1 MCPGHRCPC
10 RPPCAALA
18 PKLLRRAPR
27 QRHGRPR
34 SAGRSA
40 PRWGPR
46 GLPLA
51 LSPRYVP
58 RCGRASPLLSRIE
71 PPRPPAHVRAD
82 NMDAPPPQGSST
94 GVLHPAEHLPGARQV
109 ASASHGLLQAS
120 AVAFKPKGVFPRLRR
135 ACTAARR
142 LNALPLPCQCCM
154 AVALCCIEQ
163 NSPSPEDLPAKS
175 APPGK
180 RLPQGKGPRSL
191 SEPLARARSP
201 GCACGHAPS
210 LERRGAEPPESGQQ
224 VGPSRAALAIGSGV
238 KGQGCSSPHPSTQ

>member
-180 RLPQGKGPRSL
+180 RLPQGKGP
-191 SEPLARARSP
+191 PLALGAPCEGTQPRLRLRART
-201 GCACGHAPS
+201 
-210 LERRGAEPPESGQQ
+210 LLGAER
-224 VGPSRAALAIGSGV
+224 SRAARERAAGWSVSGSAR
-238 KGQGCSSPHPSTQ
+238 HR